1 MVYFLL
7 LVINLHSRCCI
18 SRWNLNVQLKHKRTF
33 QVSRANI
40 IFTKAQ
46 LIMNDCILVL
56 KTRAYYNF
64 VTKTAKLVERNKVF
78 FVTQPVGKTFYFLIT
93 LYKHTHIN
101 FNNQVP
107 TNKLVMYVLRVFW
120 VLVF

>member
-7 LVINLHSRCCI
+7 LVINLHSRCI
-18 SRWNLNVQLKHKRTF
+18 SRWNLPVQLKHKRTF

-64 VTKTAKLVERNKVF
+64 VTKTAKLVEENKS
-78 FVTQPVGKTFYFLIT
+78 FL
-93 LYKHTHIN
+93 
-101 FNNQVP
+101 
-107 TNKLVMYVLRVFW
+107 
-120 VLVF
+120 